1 MSSVSNGDVTGIM
14 CLSIE
19 VFFINLSRSSDRHFV
34 TLTDVVDSKT
44 CSYAFK
50 LPLRLEKQ
58 VSTYKC
64 ALSTEYDLIQMLTIK
79 QQHYE
84 VISVKQ
90 MW

>member
-1 MSSVSNGDVTGIM
+1 M
-14 CLSIE
+14 
-19 VFFINLSRSSDRHFV
+19 

-44 CSYAFK
+44 CSYAFT
-50 LPLRLEKQ
+50 LPLRWEKQ
-58 VSTYKC
+58 VSTYKS

-84 VISVKQ
+84 VISAKQ